1 MCGIFGYVGHEQ
13 NTAQMILDGL
23 KTLEYRGYDS
33 WGVSIKHDKKITSE
47 KHIGKIGDATISLSA
62 SSLGIGHT
70 RWATHG
76 GVTVANAHP
85 HTNKAR
91 TIAVVHNG
99 IIENFIEIKK
109 NLIKHGYDF
118 VSDTDSEVIPHLIDF
133 ELRNGQGFA
142 TSVRNAFNQLKGLN
156 AIVVMY
162 TLSKEIVCV
171 KNGSPLVI
179 GKSLSAGRQG
189 KKEFYV
195 ASDAVG
201 IFKYTRDLYFL
212 DDNEMAILSESDMQV
227 IELPSGKKKKFEFQK
242 ITWKVESASLGKYP
256 HFLIKE
262 IHEQPQVILNIAT
275 MYGKQ
280 VAALAN
286 KIKKAKGTFFI
297 GCGTASYAALAGTYL
312 FSRIAKS
319 HVNNAIGSEFGYLED
334 YLTKDSLIVPITQS
348 GETID
353 VVQPVQ
359 HAKKRGAQTAVVTN
373 VLGSTLYRIT
383 DFRLL
388 LGAGPEKAVISTKA
402 FTAMISVLLYTA
414 STLAG
419 KAEEGRRSLEKTALG
434 IKKLLLPAYISK
446 IKKLAKNLS
455 KKEHMYVLGRGLS
468 YPAALEF
475 ALKLKETSYLHAEG
489 FAGGELKHG
498 VIALVEK
505 GTPVFVLAPLD
516 ETYDEIISNAQ
527 EVSARGGYIIGLS
540 PKPHPVF
547 DYYFNV
553 DDVGDSTLI
562 LEIVVSQLLAYYTA
576 LAKGLKDPDKPRNL
590 AKSVT
595 VK

>member
-1 MCGIFGYVGHEQ
+1 MCGIFGYVGREQ
-13 NTAQMILDGL
+13 NTAKMILDGL

-33 WGVSIKHDKKITSE
+33 WGVSVKHSKKITSE

-76 GVTVANAHP
+76 GVTVRNAHP
-85 HTNKAR
+85 HTNKSR
-91 TIAVVHNG
+91 TIAVAHNG

-109 NLIKHGYDF
+109 KLIKNGYDF
-118 VSDTDSEVIPHLIDF
+118 ISETDSEIVPHLIDF
-133 ELRNGQGFA
+133 ELKKGNGFA
-142 TSVRNAFNQLKGLN
+142 TSVRNSFNQLKGLN

-179 GKSLSAGRQG
+179 GKG
-189 KKEFYV
+189 KNEYYL

-201 IFKYTRDLYFL
+201 IFRYTRDLYFL
-212 DDNEMAILSESDMQV
+212 DDNEMAILSANSMQV
-227 IELPSGKKKKFEFQK
+227 MRLPEGKKKKFEFQRINWK
-242 ITWKVESASLGKYP
+242 IESASLGSYP

-280 VAALAN
+280 VAELAN
-286 KIKKAKGTFFI
+286 LIKKAHGTFFL
-297 GCGTASYAALAGTYL
+297 GCGTASYAAVAGTYL
-312 FSRIAKS
+312 FSRIAK
-319 HVNNAIGSEFGYLED
+319 HHLNFGIGSEFGYLED
-334 YLTKDSLIVPITQS
+334 YLTKKSLVVPITQS

-359 HAKKRGAQTAVVTN
+359 NAKKIGAQTAVITN
-373 VLGSTLYRIT
+373 VLGSTLYRT
-383 DFRLL
+383 CDFRLL

-414 STLAG
+414 SALAG
-419 KAEEGRRSLEKTALG
+419 KASEGRKSLEETAIG
-434 IKKLLLPAYISK
+434 VKKLLTPVNKAK
-446 IKKLAKNLS
+446 IKKLAKHLS
-455 KKEHMYVLGRGLS
+455 KKEHMYILGRGLS

-475 ALKLKETSYLHAEG
+475 ALKMKETSYIHAEG

-498 VIALVEK
+498 VIALIEK
-505 GTPVFVLAPLD
+505 GTPVVVLAPLD

-527 EVSARGGYIIGLS
+527 EVSARGGYIIGVS

-547 DYYFNV
+547 DNYFNV
-553 DDVGDSTLI
+553 DDVGDATLI

>member
-1 MCGIFGYVGHEQ
+1 MCGIFGYVGREQ
-13 NTAQMILDGL
+13 STAQMILDGL

-33 WGVSIKHDKKITSE
+33 WGISIKHNKKITSE
-47 KHIGKIGDATISLSA
+47 KHVGKIGDATTTLA
-62 SSLGIGHT
+62 PSSLGIGHT

-76 GVTVANAHP
+76 GVTVTNAHP
-85 HTNKAR
+85 HTNKDR
-91 TIAVVHNG
+91 TLAVVHNG
-99 IIENFIEIKK
+99 IIENFLVLKK
-109 NLIKHGYDF
+109 FLIKNGYDF
-118 VSDTDSEVIPHLIDF
+118 VTETDTEVIPHLIDF
-133 ELRNGQGFA
+133 ELKKGNGFA
-142 TSVRNAFNQLKGLN
+142 TSVRNAFNQLTGLN

-171 KNGSPLVI
+171 KSGSPLVI
-179 GKSLSAGRQG
+179 GEG
-189 KKEFYV
+189 KGEYFI

-201 IFKYTRDLYFL
+201 ILKYTRNLYFL
-212 DDNEMAILSESDMQV
+212 EDGELAILSAKEAQV
-227 IELPSGKKKKFEFQK
+227 LKLPSGTKKSFKFERINWK
-242 ITWKVESASLGKYP
+242 IESSSLGTYP

-262 IHEQPQVILNIAT
+262 ISEQPQVILNIAT
-275 MYGKQ
+275 LNHKPI
-280 VAALAN
+280 VALAGR
-286 KIKKAKGTFFI
+286 IKKAHGTFFL

-312 FSRIAKS
+312 FSRIAKH
-319 HVNNAIGSEFGYLED
+319 HVNFAIGSEFSYLED
-334 YLTKDSLIVPITQS
+334 YITRKTLIVPITQS

-359 HAKKRGAQTAVVTN
+359 KAKLKGAQTAVITN
-373 VLGSTLYRIT
+373 VLGSTLYRT
-383 DFRLL
+383 CDFKLL
-388 LGAGPEKAVISTKA
+388 LNAGPEKAVISTKA
-402 FTAMISVLLYTA
+402 FTAMIAVLIYTA

-419 KAEEGRRSLEKTALG
+419 KKKEGQKSLEKATEG
-434 IKKLLLPAYISK
+434 IKKLLLPTYKSK
-446 IKKLAKNLS
+446 LVKLAKALS
-455 KKEHMYVLGRGLS
+455 KREHMYVLGRGLS

-475 ALKLKETSYLHAEG
+475 ALKMKETSYIHAEG

-498 VIALVEK
+498 VLALVEK
-505 GTPVFVLAPLD
+505 GTPVVVLAPLD

-527 EVSARGGYIIGLS
+527 EVSARGGYIIGVS

-553 DDVGDSTLI
+553 EDVGDSTLI
-562 LEIVVSQLLAYYTA
+562 LEIVVAQLLAYYTA

>member
-1 MCGIFGYVGHEQ
+1 MCGIFGYVGREQ

-33 WGVSIKHDKKITSE
+33 WGVSVKHNKKITSE
-47 KHIGKIGDATISLSA
+47 KHTGKIGGATISLSR

-76 GVTVANAHP
+76 GVTVTNAHP
-85 HTNKAR
+85 HTNKDR

-99 IIENFIEIKK
+99 IIENFLEIKK
-109 NLIKHGYDF
+109 LLLKNGYDF
-118 VSDTDSEVIPHLIDF
+118 VSETDTEVIPHLIDF
-133 ELRNGQGFA
+133 ELKHGKGFA
-142 TSVRNAFNQLKGLN
+142 TAVRNTFNQLKGLN

-162 TLSKEIVCV
+162 SLSKEIVCV

-179 GKSLSAGRQG
+179 GKGDGEYFL
-189 KKEFYV
+189 

-201 IFKYTRDLYFL
+201 ILRYTRNLYFL
-212 DDNEMAILSESDMQV
+212 EDDEMAILSEKPMQLLK
-227 IELPSGKKKKFEFQK
+227 LPKGLKKTIKFQK
-242 ITWKVESASLGKYP
+242 IDWKIESSSLGTYP

-262 IHEQPQVILNIAT
+262 INEQPQIILNIAT
-275 MYGKQ
+275 LYSKQ
-280 VAALAN
+280 VAALASL
-286 KIKKAKGTFFI
+286 IKKAKGTFFL

-312 FSRIAKS
+312 FSRIAKH
-319 HVNNAIGSEFGYLED
+319 HVNFGIGSEFGYLED
-334 YLTKDSLIVPITQS
+334 YLTKKSLVIPITQS

-359 HAKKRGAQTAVVTN
+359 NAKKRGAQTAVITN
-373 VLGSTLYRIT
+373 VLGSTLYRT
-383 DFRLL
+383 CDFRLL
-388 LGAGPEKAVISTKA
+388 LNAGPEKAVISTKA
-402 FTAMISVLLYTA
+402 FTAMISVLIYAA
-414 STLAG
+414 STMAG
-419 KAEEGRRSLEKTALG
+419 KEKEGKKSLQLAAIG
-434 IKKLLLPAYISK
+434 IKKLLTPSYKLK
-446 IKKLAKNLS
+446 LVKLAKSLS

-475 ALKLKETSYLHAEG
+475 ALKMKETSYVHAEG

-498 VIALVEK
+498 VLALVEK
-505 GTPVFVLAPLD
+505 GTYVVVLAPLD

-527 EVSARGGYIIGLS
+527 EVSARGGYIIGVS

-547 DYYFNV
+547 DDYFNV
-553 DDVGDSTLI
+553 EDVGDATLI
-562 LEIVVSQLLAYYTA
+562 LEIVVAQLLAYYTA

>member
-1 MCGIFGYVGHEQ
+1 MCGIFGYVGREQ
-13 NTAQMILDGL
+13 STAQMILAGL

-33 WGVSIKHDKKITSE
+33 WGISVKHNKKITSE
-47 KHIGKIGDATISLSA
+47 KHIGKIGDATTSLSA

-76 GVTVANAHP
+76 GVTITNAHP
-85 HTNKAR
+85 HTNKDR

-99 IIENFIEIKK
+99 IIENFLELKK
-109 NLIKHGYDF
+109 LLIKNGYTF
-118 VSDTDSEVIPHLIDF
+118 VTETDTEVIPHMIDF
-133 ELRNGQGFA
+133 ELKKGNGFA
-142 TSVRNAFNQLKGLN
+142 TSVRNTFNQLTGLN

-171 KNGSPLVI
+171 KNGSPLVLGE
-179 GKSLSAGRQG
+179 GKG
-189 KKEFYV
+189 EYFI

-201 IFKYTRDLYFL
+201 ILKYTRNLYFL
-212 DDNEMAILSESDMQV
+212 EDGELAILSAKSVQV
-227 IELPSGKKKKFEFQK
+227 LQLPKGNKKKFRFEK
-242 ITWKVESASLGKYP
+242 INWKIESASLGSYP

-262 IHEQPQVILNIAT
+262 INEQPQVILNIAT
-275 MYGKQ
+275 LYHKPIIE
-280 VAALAN
+280 LA
-286 KIKKAKGTFFI
+286 KRIKKAQGTFFL

-312 FSRIAKS
+312 FSRIAKH
-319 HVNNAIGSEFGYLED
+319 HVNYGIGSEFGYLED
-334 YLTKDSLIVPITQS
+334 YLTKKSLVVPISQS

-359 HAKKRGAQTAVVTN
+359 KAKQKGSQTAVITN
-373 VLGSTLYRIT
+373 VLGSTLYRT
-383 DFRLL
+383 CDFKLL
-388 LGAGPEKAVISTKA
+388 LNAGPEKAVISTKA
-402 FTAMISVLLYTA
+402 FTAMISVLIYGA
-414 STLAG
+414 STMAG
-419 KAEEGRRSLEKTALG
+419 KEKEGKKSLEQTAVG
-434 IKKLLLPAYISK
+434 IKKLLSPTYKSK
-446 IKKLAKNLS
+446 LVKLAKILS

-475 ALKLKETSYLHAEG
+475 ALKMKETSYVHAEG

-505 GTPVFVLAPLD
+505 GTPVVVLAPLD

-527 EVSARGGYIIGLS
+527 EVSARGGYIIGVS

-553 DDVGDSTLI
+553 DDVGDATLI
-562 LEIVVSQLLAYYTA
+562 LEIVVAQLLAYYTA

>member
-1 MCGIFGYVGHEQ
+1 MCGIFGYVGREQ
-13 NTAQMILDGL
+13 STAQMILAGL

-33 WGVSIKHDKKITSE
+33 WGISVKHHRKITSE
-47 KHIGKIGDATISLSA
+47 KHVGKIGDAITSLSS

-76 GVTVANAHP
+76 GVTITNAHP
-85 HTNKAR
+85 HTNKDK
-91 TIAVVHNG
+91 TVAVVHNG
-99 IIENFIEIKK
+99 IIENFLELKK
-109 NLIKHGYDF
+109 LLIKNGYDF
-118 VSDTDSEVIPHLIDF
+118 VTETDTEVIPHMIDF
-133 ELRNGQGFA
+133 ELKKGNGFA
-142 TSVRNAFNQLKGLN
+142 TSVRNTFNRLTGLN

-171 KNGSPLVI
+171 KSGSPLVLGE
-179 GKSLSAGRQG
+179 GKG
-189 KKEFYV
+189 EYFI

-201 IFKYTRDLYFL
+201 ILKYTRNLYFL
-212 DDNEMAILSESDMQV
+212 EDGELAILSAKSAQV
-227 IELPSGKKKKFEFQK
+227 LKLPKGTRKAFKFEK
-242 ITWKVESASLGKYP
+242 INWKIESASLGLYP

-262 IHEQPQVILNIAT
+262 INEQPQIILNIAT
-275 MYGKQ
+275 LYTKQ
-280 VAALAN
+280 VAALASL
-286 KIKKAKGTFFI
+286 IKKAQGTFLL

-312 FSRIAKS
+312 FSRIAKH
-319 HVNNAIGSEFGYLED
+319 HVNFGIGSEFGYLED
-334 YLTKDSLIVPITQS
+334 YLTKKSLVIPITQS

-359 HAKKRGAQTAVVTN
+359 NAKRRGAQTAVITN
-373 VLGSTLYRIT
+373 VLGSTLYRIC

-388 LGAGPEKAVISTKA
+388 LNAGPEKAVISTKA
-402 FTAMISVLLYTA
+402 FTAMISVLIYTA
-414 STLAG
+414 STMAG
-419 KAEEGRRSLEKTALG
+419 KEKEGKKSLQQTSIG
-434 IKKLLLPAYISK
+434 IKKLLTPSYKLK
-446 IKKLAKNLS
+446 LVKLAKSLS

-475 ALKLKETSYLHAEG
+475 ALKMKETSYVHAEG

-498 VIALVEK
+498 VLALVEK
-505 GTPVFVLAPLD
+505 GTYVVVLAPLD

-527 EVSARGGYIIGLS
+527 EVSARGGYIIGVS
-540 PKPHPVF
+540 PKSHPVF
-547 DYYFNV
+547 DEYFNV
-553 DDVGDSTLI
+553 DDLGDATLI
-562 LEIVVSQLLAYYTA
+562 LEIVVAQLLAYYTA

>member
-1 MCGIFGYVGHEQ
+1 MCGIFGYVGREQ
-13 NTAQMILDGL
+13 STAQMILDGL

-33 WGVSIKHDKKITSE
+33 WGISVKHHKKITSE
-47 KHIGKIGDATISLSA
+47 KHVGKIGDASTNLSP

-76 GVTVANAHP
+76 GVTVTNAHP
-85 HTNKAR
+85 HTNKDR

-99 IIENFIEIKK
+99 IIENFLELKK
-109 NLIKHGYDF
+109 FLLKNGYDF
-118 VSDTDSEVIPHLIDF
+118 VTETDTEVIPHMIDF
-133 ELRNGQGFA
+133 ELKKGNGFA
-142 TSVRNAFNQLKGLN
+142 TSVRNTFNKLTGLN

-171 KNGSPLVI
+171 KNGSPLVV
-179 GKSLSAGRQG
+179 GKG
-189 KKEFYV
+189 KDEYYI

-201 IFKYTRDLYFL
+201 ILKYTRNLYFL
-212 DDNEMAILSESDMQV
+212 EDGELAILSAKTSQ
-227 IELPSGKKKKFEFQK
+227 ILKLPKGTKKSFKFEK
-242 ITWKVESASLGKYP
+242 INWKIESASLGSYP

-262 IHEQPQVILNIAT
+262 INEQPQVILNIAT
-275 MYGKQ
+275 LYHKPIS
-280 VAALAN
+280 ALARL
-286 KIKKAKGTFFI
+286 IKNANGTFFL

-312 FSRIAKS
+312 FSRIAKH
-319 HVNNAIGSEFGYLED
+319 HVNFGIGSEFGYLED
-334 YLTKDSLIVPITQS
+334 YLTKKSLIVPISQS

-353 VVQPVQ
+353 VVQPIQ
-359 HAKKRGAQTAVVTN
+359 NAIKKGAKTAVITN
-373 VLGSTLYRIT
+373 VLGSTLYRIC

-388 LGAGPEKAVISTKA
+388 LNAGPEKAVISTKA
-402 FTAMISVLLYTA
+402 FTAMISVLIYTA

-419 KAEEGRRSLEKTALG
+419 KQKDGRKSLEKAAAG
-434 IKKLLLPAYISK
+434 IKKLLTSSYKLK
-446 IKKLAKNLS
+446 LVKLAKNLAR
-455 KKEHMYVLGRGLS
+455 KEHMYVLGRGLS

-475 ALKLKETSYLHAEG
+475 ALKMKETSYVHAEG

-498 VIALVEK
+498 VIALIEK
-505 GTPVFVLAPLD
+505 GTPVVVLAPLD

-527 EVSARGGYIIGLS
+527 EVSARGGYIIGVS

-547 DYYFNV
+547 DNYFNV
-553 DDVGDSTLI
+553 DDVGDATLI
-562 LEIVVSQLLAYYTA
+562 LEIVVAQLLAYYTA

>member
-1 MCGIFGYVGHEQ
+1 MCGIFGYVGREQ

-33 WGVSIKHDKKITSE
+33 WGVSIKHLKKITSE
-47 KHIGKIGDATISLSA
+47 KHIGKIGAATISLSS

-85 HTNKAR
+85 HTNKDK

-99 IIENFIEIKK
+99 IIENFIEIK
-109 NLIKHGYDF
+109 NHLIKHGYDF
-118 VSDTDSEVIPHLIDF
+118 VSETDSEVIPHLIDY
-133 ELRNGQGFA
+133 ELKRGKGFA
-142 TSVRNAFNQLKGLN
+142 TSVRIAFNQLKGLN

-179 GKSLSAGRQG
+179 GMG
-189 KKEFYV
+189 KKEYYV

-201 IFKYTRDLYFL
+201 ILKYTRDLYFL
-212 DDNEMAILSESDMQV
+212 DDNEMAILSDSDMQV
-227 IELPSGKKKKFEFQK
+227 IELPSGKKKKYEFQK
-242 ITWKVESASLGKYP
+242 ITWKIESASLGKYP

-275 MYGKQ
+275 LYQKQ
-280 VAALAN
+280 VAELAR
-286 KIKKAKGTFFI
+286 KVQKAKGTFFI
-297 GCGTASYAALAGTYL
+297 GCGTASYAGLAGTYL
-312 FSRIAKS
+312 FSRIAHH

-359 HAKKRGAQTAVVTN
+359 HAKKRGAQTAVITN
-373 VLGSTLYRIT
+373 VLGSTLYRLC

-414 STLAG
+414 YSVSG
-419 KAEEGRRSLEKTALG
+419 KALQGKKILEKSAAG
-434 IKKLLLPAYISK
+434 IKKILLPSYITK
-446 IKKLAKNLS
+446 IKKLAKVLA

-527 EVSARGGYIIGLS
+527 EVRARGGYIIGLS

-547 DYYFNV
+547 DFYFHV
-553 DDVGDSTLI
+553 DDAGEATLI
-562 LEIVVSQLLAYYTA
+562 LEIVVAQLLAYYTA

>member
-1 MCGIFGYVGHEQ
+1 MCGIFGYVGREQ
-13 NTAQMILDGL
+13 STAQMILGGL

-33 WGVSIKHDKKITSE
+33 WGISVKHNKKITSE
-47 KHIGKIGDATISLSA
+47 KHTGKIGSANTTLSP

-76 GVTVANAHP
+76 GVTITNAHP
-85 HTNKAR
+85 HTNKDR
-91 TIAVVHNG
+91 TLAVVHNG
-99 IIENFIEIKK
+99 IIENFLELKK
-109 NLIKHGYDF
+109 LLIKNGYDF
-118 VSDTDSEVIPHLIDF
+118 TSETDTEVIPHMIDF
-133 ELRNGQGFA
+133 ELKKGNGFA
-142 TSVRNAFNQLKGLN
+142 TSVRNTFNRLTGLN
-156 AIVVMY
+156 AIVVMH

-179 GKSLSAGRQG
+179 GQG
-189 KKEFYV
+189 EGEHYI

-201 IFKYTRDLYFL
+201 ILKYTRNLYFL
-212 DDNEMAILSESDMQV
+212 EDGELAILSASAAQ
-227 IELPSGKKKKFEFQK
+227 ILKLPSGAKKAFKFERINWK
-242 ITWKVESASLGKYP
+242 IESASLGSYP

-262 IHEQPQVILNIAT
+262 INEQPQIILNIAT
-275 MYGKQ
+275 LNHKPIKDLAKKIQ
-280 VAALAN
+280 AAQ
-286 KIKKAKGTFFI
+286 GTFFL

-312 FSRIAKS
+312 FSRIAKH
-319 HVNNAIGSEFGYLED
+319 HVNFGIGSEFDYLED
-334 YLTKDSLIVPITQS
+334 YLTEKSLIVPISQS

-359 HAKKRGAQTAVVTN
+359 KAIRRGSQTAIITN
-373 VLGSTLYRIT
+373 VLGSTLYRIC
-383 DFRLL
+383 DFKLL
-388 LGAGPEKAVISTKA
+388 LNAGPEKAVISTKA
-402 FTAMISVLLYTA
+402 FTAMIAVLIYAA
-414 STLAG
+414 SALVG
-419 KAEEGRRSLEKTALG
+419 KEKGGQKSLEKAAVG
-434 IKKLLLPAYISK
+434 IKKLLVPAYKSK
-446 IKKLAKNLS
+446 LVKLAKALS

-475 ALKLKETSYLHAEG
+475 ALKMKETSYVHAEG

-498 VIALVEK
+498 VLALVEK
-505 GTPVFVLAPLD
+505 GTPVVVLAPLD

-527 EVSARGGYIIGLS
+527 EVSARGGYIIGVS

-553 DDVGDSTLI
+553 ADVGDATLI
-562 LEIVVSQLLAYYTA
+562 LEIVVAQLLAYYTA